1 MIKSTV
7 FNIILDNDRKA
18 FNSAIIERNGY
29 HTIIIDKNIK
39 RFETYQNLFFRLIQG
54 VYKIDFLRKKK
65 TESDSEIFSTK
76 IKNKNIFD
84 NLKEYSNL
92 NHPYV
97 ANDIFFDL
105 TPIELESNIEFYE
118 AFGNST
124 NFLVFDFYENTSI
137 LNDNYELNIDTY
149 TYRESISNFL
159 KKVVEED
166 YSIATLELESY
177 NRIDFKNLSVSLL
190 GVFSSLK
197 TNIKQLLGECVLED
211 RVALSIENKC
221 LQTKF
226 FIPKSEELN
235 VQSTVTKDN
244 LAEIHLSNIDIN
256 ETDKLSTSLVVDNI
270 FNNKEIDTLKFTFQN
285 NISSNEIIEIS
296 LQNSDFNLKDL
307 KKEIKDFRD
316 RSNTEE
322 TEGNFLINELKGIYD
337 ERRTEFIL
345 IKQDTEEKYKL
356 VFNNKHITDEEKVIK
371 AKLIL
376 SVGQDALKAKLHY
389 KKKSTVLLVESLEF
403 LD

>member
-29 HTIIIDKNIK
+29 HTIIIDKSIK
-39 RFETYQNLFFRLIQG
+39 RYETYQNLFFRLIHG

-65 TESDSEIFSTK
+65 NEPDRELFSSK

-92 NHPYV
+92 NHPYCV
-97 ANDIFFDL
+97 NDISFDL
-105 TPIELESNIEFYE
+105 TPIELENNIKFYE

-124 NFLVFDFYENTSI
+124 NFLVFDYYSNTHL
-137 LNDNYELNIDTY
+137 LNDNFELNLDTY
-149 TYRESISNFL
+149 TYSESISNFL
-159 KKVVEED
+159 KKIVEED

-177 NRIDFKNLSVSLL
+177 NRIDFKNLSVGLL
-190 GVFSSLK
+190 GIFSSLK

-235 VQSTVTKDN
+235 IQSSVTKDN
-244 LAEIHLSNIDIN
+244 LEEIHLSNIDIN

-270 FNNKEIDTLKFTFQN
+270 FNNKEIDTIKFTFQN

-322 TEGNFLINELKGIYD
+322 IEGNFLINELKGIYD

-345 IKQDTEEKYKL
+345 IKQDTDEKYKL
-356 VFNNKHITDEEKVIK
+356 IFNNKNITEEERVIK

-376 SVGQDALKAKLHY
+376 SAGQDVIKAKINY
-389 KKKSTVLLVESLEF
+389 KKKSSVLLVENLEF
-403 LD
+403 LN